1 MSIRNALSRLG
12 LELPPAPEPAGSYV
26 PAKRV
31 GDLVFVAGQLPM
43 REGKLI
49 ATGKVPSACSI
60 EQAQEGA
67 RQCVLNAL
75 AAVKSL
81 DVNLD
86 RLAGVVRVGVFVCSE
101 DGFTE
106 QPKVA
111 NGASDLL
118 VELLGPTGQH
128 VRAAVGTNVLPLG
141 AAVEVEFVFA
151 VMADP

>member
-1 MSIRNALSRLG
+1 MIQNALNRLG
-12 LELPPAPEPAGSYV
+12 LELPPAPKPAGSYV

-43 REGKLI
+43 RDGKLI
-49 ATGKVPSACSI
+49 ATGKVPSACPT

-75 AAVKSL
+75 AAVKSI

-86 RLAGVVRVGVFVCSE
+86 RISAVVRVGVFVCSE
-101 DGFTE
+101 DSFTE

-118 VELLGPTGQH
+118 VELLGKPGQH
-128 VRAAVGTNVLPLG
+128 VRAAVGTNTLPLG

-151 VMADP
+151 VDDRN